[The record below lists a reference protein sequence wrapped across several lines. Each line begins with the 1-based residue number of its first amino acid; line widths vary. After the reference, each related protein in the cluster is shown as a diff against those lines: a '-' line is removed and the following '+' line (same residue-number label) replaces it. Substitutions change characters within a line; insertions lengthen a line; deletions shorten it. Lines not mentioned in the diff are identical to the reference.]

1 MEYGRVVD
9 PRLIEGHYA
18 VGPCAKTMDSLDV
31 WVCLQL
37 YLQEPSRTL
46 PSYCKLLYHITGTA
60 VSESTTSRLFLGFF
74 PFRGSLRKPTL
85 TPYDKFKPEN
95 IARANEFIL
104 FIIKIAPH
112 RLKFGDEKL
121 LKGGDLFN
129 RQVRRNLLTGEV
141 PSVMTSSDF
150 RNTYAV
156 TGFCGIDVR
165 TCSTQPFW
173 ID

>member
-1 MEYGRVVD
+1 MEYGRVVN

-60 VSESTTSRLFLGFF
+60 VSESTMSRFFLGFF

-173 ID
+173 RD